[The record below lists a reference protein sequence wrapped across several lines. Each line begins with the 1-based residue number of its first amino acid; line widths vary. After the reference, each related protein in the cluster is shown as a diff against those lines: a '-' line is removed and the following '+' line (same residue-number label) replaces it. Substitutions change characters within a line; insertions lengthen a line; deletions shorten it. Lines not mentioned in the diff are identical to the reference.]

1 VHHPDLVGSV
11 VALVVW
17 TLIVQAWMLS
27 TRLRALRS
35 AGISLKNRRG
45 GSSRNAL
52 EGILPNRVSWK
63 AHNYANLME
72 QPTVF
77 YAVVFALVAL
87 GSQSN
92 LSSWFAWLY
101 VASRIV
107 HSLIQATVNI
117 VTYRLAAFTVGSLC
131 VSALAAQAFIQLV
144 RV

>member
-1 VHHPDLVGSV
+1 MHHSDLVGSV

-27 TRLRALRS
+27 TRLKALRT

-45 GSSRNAL
+45 GSSRSAL

-131 VSALAAQAFIQLV
+131 VSVLAAQAFIQLV
-144 RV
+144 QV